1 MIKKFFKFI
10 LCSLFL
16 FFMISCKPVSEFLEP
31 IDYIEIV
38 KTKEISSQNYY
49 NNKAVDLET
58 FVYDFFKTN
67 YDNITRGDIV
77 WEEKGKLENGKLI
90 RASYKDAYVDIKAIK
105 DGDFINI
112 ETEQL
117 DFRDS
122 NGNKYNISNIPFNKA
137 VASKKENNSSES
149 SSSDINS
156 NNKINME
163 KQEIKEKEDDK
174 KTANNDYISKTE
186 YSNVVNGKYV
196 GGDFIQAVKNA
207 KNIEDS
213 EYLKEQFYKLME
225 NMYVT
230 KDKIT
235 YYYLTDIVSKL
246 AEKADTNIPV
256 RDDLRVEGKKLY
268 YLVLFPKDFGVNT
281 PSWVE
286 FEIFQKKFDDGIE
299 LRTAHV
305 RCAIN
310 NVEYKDWEAIAAI
323 YR

>member
-1 MIKKFFKFI
+1 MIKKIFKFT

-31 IDYIEIV
+31 INYIEIV

-49 NNKAVDLET
+49 NNKAVNLET
-58 FVYDFFKTN
+58 LVYDFLKTN
-67 YDNITRGDIV
+67 YNDITKGNII

-112 ETEQL
+112 DAEQL
-117 DFRDS
+117 DFKDS
-122 NGNKYNISNIPFNKA
+122 NGNKYNISNVPFDKIKI
-137 VASKKENNSSES
+137 SKEENNSSKTSNVALVEEKKAKK
-149 SSSDINS
+149 IEENIQVENNNYNS
-156 NNKINME
+156 G
-163 KQEIKEKEDDK
+163 
-174 KTANNDYISKTE
+174 TA
-186 YSNVVNGKYV
+186 YSNVVNGRYV
-196 GGDFIQAVKNA
+196 GGDFILAVKNA
-207 KNIEDS
+207 NSIQDY
-213 EYLKEQFYKLME
+213 EYLKSQFYELIE

-230 KDKIT
+230 KDKVT
-235 YYYLTDIVSKL
+235 YYYLNDIVSKL

-268 YLVLFPKDFGVNT
+268 YLVLFPKDFGANT

-323 YR
+323 YK

>member
-1 MIKKFFKFI
+1 MIKKIFKFT

-31 IDYIEIV
+31 INYIEIV

-49 NNKAVDLET
+49 NNKAVNLET
-58 FVYDFFKTN
+58 LVYDFLKTN
-67 YDNITRGDIV
+67 YNDITKGNII

-112 ETEQL
+112 DAEQL
-117 DFRDS
+117 DFKDS
-122 NGNKYNISNIPFNKA
+122 NGNKYNISNVPFDKIKI
-137 VASKKENNSSES
+137 SKEENNSSKISNVTLVEEKKAKK
-149 SSSDINS
+149 IEENIQVENNNYNS
-156 NNKINME
+156 G
-163 KQEIKEKEDDK
+163 
-174 KTANNDYISKTE
+174 TA
-186 YSNVVNGKYV
+186 YSNVVNGRYV
-196 GGDFIQAVKNA
+196 GGDFILAVKNA
-207 KNIEDS
+207 NSIQDY
-213 EYLKEQFYKLME
+213 EYLKSQFYELIE

-230 KDKIT
+230 KDKVT
-235 YYYLTDIVSKL
+235 YYYLNDIVSKL
-246 AEKADTNIPV
+246 AEKADTNIPI

-268 YLVLFPKDFGVNT
+268 YLVLFPKDFGANT

-286 FEIFQKKFDDGIE
+286 FEIFQKKFDGGIE

>member
-1 MIKKFFKFI
+1 MIKKIFKFT

-31 IDYIEIV
+31 INYIEIV

-49 NNKAVDLET
+49 NNKAVNLET
-58 FVYDFFKTN
+58 LVYDFLKTN
-67 YDNITRGDIV
+67 YNDITKGNII

-112 ETEQL
+112 DAEQL
-117 DFRDS
+117 DFKDS
-122 NGNKYNISNIPFNKA
+122 NGNKYNISNVPFDKIKI
-137 VASKKENNSSES
+137 SKEENNSSKISNVTLVEEKKAKK
-149 SSSDINS
+149 IEENIQVENNNYNS
-156 NNKINME
+156 G
-163 KQEIKEKEDDK
+163 
-174 KTANNDYISKTE
+174 TA
-186 YSNVVNGKYV
+186 YSNVVNGRYV
-196 GGDFIQAVKNA
+196 GGDFILAVKNA
-207 KNIEDS
+207 NSIQDY
-213 EYLKEQFYKLME
+213 EYLKSQFYELIE

-230 KDKIT
+230 KDKVT
-235 YYYLTDIVSKL
+235 YYYLNDIVSKL
-246 AEKADTNIPV
+246 AEKADTNIPI

-268 YLVLFPKDFGVNT
+268 YLVLFPKDFGANT

-323 YR
+323 YK

>member
-1 MIKKFFKFI
+1 MIKNFFKFT

-31 IDYIEIV
+31 INYIEIV

-49 NNKAVDLET
+49 NNKAVNLET
-58 FVYDFFKTN
+58 LVYDFLKTN
-67 YDNITRGDIV
+67 YDDITKGDIV

-112 ETEQL
+112 DAEQL
-117 DFRDS
+117 DFKDS
-122 NGNKYNISNIPFNKA
+122 NGNKYNISNVPFDKIKVSKEEKNSSKTSN
-137 VASKKENNSSES
+137 VALVEEKKENIQVENNNYNSE
-149 SSSDINS
+149 
-156 NNKINME
+156 
-163 KQEIKEKEDDK
+163 
-174 KTANNDYISKTE
+174 TA
-186 YSNVVNGKYV
+186 YSNVVNGRYV
-196 GGDFIQAVKNA
+196 GRDFILAVKNA
-207 KNIEDS
+207 NSIQDY
-213 EYLKEQFYKLME
+213 EYLKSQFYELME

-235 YYYLTDIVSKL
+235 YYYLNDIVSKL

-268 YLVLFPKDFGVNT
+268 YLVLFPKDFGANT

-310 NVEYKDWEAIAAI
+310 NVEYKDWEAIAAV
-323 YR
+323 YK